1 MQLILVF
8 GIIVAIGAVIFALQN
23 ITPVVVTLA
32 LWSFEGSL
40 ALILLASLG
49 LGVLIAGLLSSP
61 AVIRGQWTM
70 RRLRNRVA
78 ELERQ
83 LAEQQQRIRD
93 LDAELARQFPVA
105 ASTPQAMEK
114 PYVGLRTLLSGSD
127 TERASV
133 PTDAPSE
140 QKRG

>member
-8 GIIVAIGAVIFALQN
+8 GIIIAIGAVIFALQN
-23 ITPVVVTLA
+23 NTPVVVTLA

-40 ALILLASLG
+40 ALVLLGSLG

-83 LAEQQQRIRD
+83 LAEQQQRTRD

-105 ASTPQAMEK
+105 ASTPPTAEK
-114 PYVGLRTLLSGSD
+114 PYVGLRALLSGAEAENVSPQ
-127 TERASV
+127 TE
-133 PTDAPSE
+133 APAG